1 MYYQPIVGNVLVS
14 NPLKSAGKTALCVEV
29 SKRFP
34 LEQSRPKYP
43 AGFYVKGRIDGHSFK
58 MVKLIE
64 LKNGSFLFPVPTD
77 IRRKMSRKGVGD
89 QVCLD
94 IRKDRVFYGMHNEFL
109 LAYCQEP
116 MEVRVFHSRL
126 REIQQHRY
134 NEWISTAKDDAAR
147 ADRIARALYGLR
159 NKLTF
164 EEMRK
169 ATKDWGNGSVVHRR

>member
-1 MYYQPIVGNVLVS
+1 MYQERIVGNVLVA
-14 NPLKSAGKTALCVEV
+14 NPLKSTGKTAVCLEV

-58 MVKLIE
+58 MVKLIA
-64 LKNGSFLFPVPTD
+64 LKDGSFLFPVPTD

-89 QVCLD
+89 EVRLD
-94 IRKDRVFYGMHNEFL
+94 IRKDRVFYGMHDEFL

-116 MEVRVFHSRL
+116 TTVRVFYCML
-126 REIQQHRY
+126 REMQQHY
-134 NEWISTAKDDAAR
+134 YHEWMWTAKDQAAR
-147 ADRIARALYGLR
+147 TDRIARALYGLR
-159 NKLTF
+159 NNLTF

-169 ATKDWGNGSVVHRR
+169 ATKDWGK